1 MKITVHT
8 EPPKVLATPKEIFH
22 LMNKLGCT
30 RQEAIDII
38 RTDKQINKMTVAE
51 ATADLSK
58 EQKQAIKTATITH
71 TKERKPV
78 KRERKIDAIKKR
90 FINGIRI
97 YLEGCGAKV
106 EPLKNETDL
115 HFNFENE
122 HYSLKLTKHRPPKKQ
137 GVFPTLMR

>member
-8 EPPKVLATPKEIFH
+8 EPPVVLATPKEIFH

-30 RQEAIDII
+30 RQEAIDLIKAD
-38 RTDKQINKMTVAE
+38 RQIDKMTVTE

-58 EQKQAIKTATITH
+58 EQKLAIKSATITH

-78 KRERKIDAIKKR
+78 KRERKIDTIKQR
-90 FINGIRI
+90 FINGIKI

-106 EPLKNETDL
+106 EPPKNETDL

-122 HYSLKLTKHRPPKKQ
+122 HYSIKLTKHRPPKK
-137 GVFPTLMR
+137 

>member
-38 RTDKQINKMTVAE
+38 RVDRQIDKMTVAE

-78 KRERKIDAIKKR
+78 KRERKIDAIKQR
-90 FINGIRI
+90 FINGFKA
-97 YLEGCGAKV
+97 YLEWCGAEV
-106 EPLKNETDL
+106 DPPKNETDL

-137 GVFPTLMR
+137 GGSFPL